1 MQSLTP
7 THRKVD
13 ARGWRSA
20 LIVIAICSLT
30 LSLATRFW
38 TPSRSHTRIVKS
50 VDHRSLDPKRQ
61 HLNKDAARWVSPAAC
76 FIVIAPASV
85 EASLAP
91 AVPLLPKHVF
101 SDSLHNRPPPS
112 FAFFV

>member
-61 HLNKDAARWVSPAAC
+61 HLYDDTARWVFPAPCFTVTAPAA
-76 FIVIAPASV
+76 V
-85 EASLAP
+85 EASLTT
-91 AVPLLPKHVF
+91 AVPLLAKLVF
-101 SDSLHNRPPPS
+101 SDSLQNRPPPS
-112 FAFFV
+112 FAFF